1 MAIHQYMDSTAKREV
16 IAAIGVLLA
25 FLILGMRFCTQFLLA
40 EEMQEID
47 DDDDDKDI
55 ILINYIW
62 KWKLLKMKL
71 KFEFKNTCDK
81 SYIFWDCTWH
91 IGW

>member
-16 IAAIGVLLA
+16 IVAIGVLLA

-40 EEMQEID
+40 EEMQEMD
-47 DDDDDKDI
+47 DDDDGNKDI

-62 KWKLLKMKL
+62 KWK
-71 KFEFKNTCDK
+71 
-81 SYIFWDCTWH
+81 
-91 IGW
+91 